1 MLVGVVNPGM
11 PDIATAPRYL
21 VSRFAAL
28 VDGPGA
34 LPTYDAG
41 PVDPASAR
49 VADHVLGL
57 LRPGDRLQLGLG
69 RVQAAVLAALRASGL
84 RDLGFHGGMISTP
97 IRGALDQ
104 GMFARGLTTGVT
116 LGDAGFCADLPHLA
130 RVRFQL
136 VGVTHTQAR
145 LAAIP
150 QLIAV
155 NAVIEID
162 LSRQANAEARGG
174 RQLSGQGGLVDFLR
188 GARASAGGRSVL
200 ALPATA
206 EGGRISRIV
215 AALGAGTPVSAAP
228 ADVDM
233 VVTEHGVADLAH
245 QPRARRAERLIAI
258 AAPAFRDAL
267 SAGWDGLPRGRG
279 AVR

>member
-69 RVQAAVLAALRASGL
+69 RVQTAVLAALPASGL
-84 RDLGFHGGMISTP
+84 SNLGFHGGMISTP

-104 GMFARGLTTGVT
+104 GLF
-116 LGDAGFCADLPHLA
+116 
-130 RVRFQL
+130 
-136 VGVTHTQAR
+136 
-145 LAAIP
+145 
-150 QLIAV
+150 
-155 NAVIEID
+155 
-162 LSRQANAEARGG
+162 SRGG
-174 RQLSGQGGLVDFLR
+174 
-188 GARASAGGRSVL
+188 
-200 ALPATA
+200 
-206 EGGRISRIV
+206 
-215 AALGAGTPVSAAP
+215 
-228 ADVDM
+228 
-233 VVTEHGVADLAH
+233 
-245 QPRARRAERLIAI
+245 
-258 AAPAFRDAL
+258 
-267 SAGWDGLPRGRG
+267 
-279 AVR
+279 